1 MEDHPVTSLT
11 TMDMAIGII
20 VFQKA
25 GTSMS
30 HLHVNDWGG
39 RCIAEQ
45 ELIREIQ
52 RKHFCAFYL
61 QNLYN
66 RNDEKECFDARVALP
81 ARFGEII
88 YGPVDENSHCR
99 RNSTTPFC
107 L

>member
-1 MEDHPVTSLT
+1 VYIFDSEGRQHLDASGGAAVSCLGHNHPVTSLT
-11 TMDMAIGII
+11 TMDMAIGLV

-39 RCIAEQ
+39 GCIAEQ

-52 RKHFCAFYL
+52 RKDFCAFYS

-66 RNDEKECFDARVALP
+66 RNDEK
-81 ARFGEII
+81 
-88 YGPVDENSHCR
+88 
-99 RNSTTPFC
+99 
-107 L
+107 